1 MKLKYILG
9 LVLASIFVVSCSDD
23 DAVGTF
29 SDITVDKSFL
39 LLPMEGGDVTV
50 NVKAADAWS
59 FAGLY
64 ELITKNDDGTRD
76 TTYTPLPNNPAW
88 LKADK
93 VEGPAGETIVTFHAD
108 ATEGGREAEVCIAMN
123 GRKQFIIVRQGSL
136 EAADATCADVAAA
149 PDGKTMRVRAQVV
162 SDPDNQ
168 YGNYD
173 IADETGT
180 VYIYGTFD
188 KEGKKGNWPISG
200 ANGWGFEIGDIITVE
215 GPKLNYSGKIEMTD
229 VTVIAIEKSLLKI
242 VTPEP
247 NVSVEGSFVD
257 VKLAYKGSGAYTTIP
272 SDCDWVTYINTEYI
286 PGSADIF
293 NPNPADTA
301 VVHLY
306 VAPNTGYARTAAIE
320 FSSSLNAKDE
330 SGKDKLSSS
339 VISWNI
345 KQDAFTLPHG
355 ESVDDP
361 FTVEEAIAK
370 CIEIGNTTNDVIYF
384 ARGYI
389 SSIKEVSPNFG
400 NATFNI
406 SDDGSDDHAL
416 TVYRSKWLENAP
428 FTAEDQIGVG
438 DEVVVTGKLVYY
450 KDKNGVETPEFS
462 GSVYVVSH
470 KAAGPGSRLRPF
482 NADEAIAFIMD
493 NLAEGEVTDDEYYI
507 EGEIVKVAKET
518 DYFNAQYGN
527 ASFYVAT
534 DDDPANDQ
542 FYIFR
547 TLYFGNRKWVE
558 GDTQIKVGDQV
569 VVCGRLTKFKDKN
582 GNIIPE
588 TFNGKIGEVSYTPY
602 LYSLNGKKE

>member
-1 MKLKYILG
+1 MKLKHIFSMALAAL
-9 LVLASIFVVSCSDD
+9 LVVGCSDD
-23 DAVGTF
+23 EALGTF
-29 SDITVDKSFL
+29 TDISVDKSFVS
-39 LLPMEGGDVTV
+39 LPVEGGDVTV
-50 NVKAADAWS
+50 TVQAADAWEL
-59 FAGLY
+59 FGLY
-64 ELITKNDDGTRD
+64 QKITRNDDGTRD
-76 TTYTPLPNNPAW
+76 TTYTPLPNSPEW
-88 LKADK
+88 LTADK
-93 VEGPAGETIVTFHAD
+93 FSGPAGQSTLTLHAD
-108 ATEGGREAEVCIAMN
+108 ATEAGREAEVCIEMN
-123 GRKQFIIVRQGSL
+123 GHRQYIKVRQGSL
-136 EAADATCADVAAA
+136 EATDATCADVAAA

-215 GPKLNYSGKIEMTD
+215 GPKLNYNGKIEMTD

-242 VTPEP
+242 VTPES
-247 NVSVEGSFVD
+247 NISVEGGFID

-272 SDCDWVTYINTEYI
+272 SDCDWVKYINTEYV

-320 FSSSLNAKDE
+320 FSSSNAVSE
-330 SGKDKLSSS
+330 STIAWT
-339 VISWNI
+339 V

-355 ESVDDP
+355 ESIDDP

-389 SSIKEVSPNFG
+389 SSIKEVSPSYG

-416 TVYRSKWLENAP
+416 TVFRSKWLENAP

-438 DEVVVTGKLVYY
+438 DEVIVTGKLVYY

-482 NADEAIAFIMD
+482 NADEAIAFIMN
-493 NLAEGEVTDDEYYI
+493 NLAEGEVTNDEYYI
-507 EGEIVKVAKET
+507 EGEIVNVAKET

-569 VVCGRLTKFKDKN
+569 VVCGRLTKYKDNKT

-588 TFNGKIGEVSYTPY
+588 TFNGKIDGVSYTPY

>member
-1 MKLKYILG
+1 MYYFQTIMKLRHIFG
-9 LVLASIFVVSCSDD
+9 LALAALLTAACSDDNTVDPLASIVLDQTYV
-23 DAVGTF
+23 T
-29 SDITVDKSFL
+29 I
-39 LLPMEGGDVTV
+39 PEEGGDATITINSQGDWAFDEIFMTVTR
-50 NVKAADAWS
+50 
-59 FAGLY
+59 
-64 ELITKNDDGTRD
+64 NDDGSRD
-76 TTYTPLPNNPAW
+76 TTYAALPAW

-93 VEGPAGETIVTFHAD
+93 LSGQGGQTAVTFHAD
-108 ATEGGREAEVCIAMN
+108 ATNSGRETELRIST
-123 GRKQFIIVRQGSL
+123 GSDKQFLVVRQGSM
-136 EAADATCADVAAA
+136 EASDATCADVAAA
-149 PDGKTMRVRAQVV
+149 PDGKTMRVRAQVI

-215 GPKLNYSGKIEMTD
+215 GPKLDYNGKIEMTD

-247 NVSVEGSFVD
+247 NISVEGGFID

-272 SDCDWVTYINTEYI
+272 SDCDWMKYINTEYI

-320 FSSSLNAKDE
+320 FSSSNAVSE
-330 SGKDKLSSS
+330 STIAWT
-339 VISWNI
+339 V

-355 ESVDDP
+355 ESIDDP

-389 SSIKEVSPNFG
+389 SSIKEVSPSYG

-416 TVYRSKWLENAP
+416 TVFRSKWLENAP

-438 DEVVVTGKLVYY
+438 DEVIVTGKLVYY

-462 GSVYVVSH
+462 GNVYVVSH

-482 NADEAIAFIMD
+482 NADEAIAFIMN
-493 NLAEGEVTDDEYYI
+493 NLAEGEITDDEYYI

-569 VVCGRLTKFKDKN
+569 VVCGRLTKYKDKN

-588 TFNGKIGEVSYTPY
+588 TFNGKIDGVSYTPY